1 MFVGGIHCGD
11 SNEINREEI
20 KMKFVNLQVETADQ
34 VAMLTINRPKVPNTL
49 DLEMLAELEKAITAL
64 EKDVR

>member
-1 MFVGGIHCGD
+1 
-11 SNEINREEI
+11 
-20 KMKFVNLQVETADQ
+20 MKFVNLQVETADQ